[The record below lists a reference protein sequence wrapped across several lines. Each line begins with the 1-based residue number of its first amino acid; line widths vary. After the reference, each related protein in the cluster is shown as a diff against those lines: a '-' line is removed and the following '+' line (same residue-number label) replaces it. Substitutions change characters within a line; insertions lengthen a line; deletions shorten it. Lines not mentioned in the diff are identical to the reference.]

1 MNSGASRGRA
11 GVIGFIIAETSLF
24 AVFVVAYLFYLGK
37 SVTGPSPKEVLDLP
51 VVSTVCLLSSSV
63 TVALATRALAAGRV
77 ARGGSWLFVTVVL
90 GLAFLGSTAREWRRL
105 IVERGL
111 TIGTNLFG
119 PTFYPLMVLPTT
131 LVGYSVALSGPA
143 DYLRVAHL
151 LIGTLLAA
159 GGTLALNQYVER
171 DVDARMERTKRRP
184 LPDGR
189 LQPLEALLF
198 ASALTSLGVAY
209 LAIGVGVA
217 AAVLTLTTTIL
228 YICVYTPLK
237 LRTASCMLVGAV
249 PGALPPVA
257 GWVAARGDLG
267 LGAAVLLDRK
277 STRLK
282 SSHTV

>member
-119 PTFYPLMVLPTT
+119 STFYPLVGLHASHVILG
-131 LVGYSVALSGPA
+131 LVMLS
-143 DYLRVAHL
+143 LCLV
-151 LIGTLLAA
+151 
-159 GGTLALNQYVER
+159 
-171 DVDARMERTKRRP
+171 
-184 LPDGR
+184 
-189 LQPLEALLF
+189 F
-198 ASALTSLGVAY
+198 ACS
-209 LAIGVGVA
+209 
-217 AAVLTLTTTIL
+217 
-228 YICVYTPLK
+228 
-237 LRTASCMLVGAV
+237 
-249 PGALPPVA
+249 GALKAIHAERVELVSWYWHFVD
-257 GWVAARGDLG
+257 GVWV
-267 LGAAVLLDRK
+267 VVF
-277 STRLK
+277 
-282 SSHTV
+282 TVVYVIGR